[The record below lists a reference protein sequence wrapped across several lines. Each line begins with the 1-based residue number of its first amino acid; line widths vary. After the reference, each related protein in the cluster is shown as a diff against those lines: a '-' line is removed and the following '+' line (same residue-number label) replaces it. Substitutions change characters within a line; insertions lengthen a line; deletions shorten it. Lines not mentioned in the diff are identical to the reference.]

1 MKQLVASQSWLMVS
15 EGSSRT
21 GLGLGLDLTPAHC
34 SSGGSDGS
42 SVAQVRLKW
51 GRGRSVTSALCCSTL
66 RAHNRVTAAPWV
78 RQMKDTVDP
87 HNCSHHTGTAV
98 ATVAMQWAGP
108 SPGPGAAQTGWAA
121 PCHYRGVR
129 GHFLELGTWPPHSHI
144 TRYIYRDNESMSR
157 HTTITGN
164 AANMLCN
171 VCASMERVWN
181 VSVGL
186 FRLSTYLYVVS

>member
-1 MKQLVASQSWLMVS
+1 MVS

-21 GLGLGLDLTPAHC
+21 GLGLGLDLTPAHRR
-34 SSGGSDGS
+34 SGGEMAHCGASEGGGG
-42 SVAQVRLKW
+42 A
-51 GRGRSVTSALCCSTL
+51 VTSALCYSTL

-87 HNCSHHTGTAV
+87 HNCSHHTGTTAV

-108 SPGPGAAQTGWAA
+108 RPGPGAAQTGWAA

-144 TRYIYRDNESMSR
+144 TRYISRDNESMSR